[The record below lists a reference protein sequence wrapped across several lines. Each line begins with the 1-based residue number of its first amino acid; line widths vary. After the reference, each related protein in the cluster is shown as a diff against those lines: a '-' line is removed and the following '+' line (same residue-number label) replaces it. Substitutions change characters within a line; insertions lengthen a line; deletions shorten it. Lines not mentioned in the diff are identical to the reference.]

1 MTYFE
6 IIETAL
12 TQTASRKGCSLIQLK
27 KFMNET
33 RPEAK
38 DFHLSEIAARRAL
51 KSGVASAKLVQ
62 HKGHYVLP
70 GQRKAEHRAAQRMN
84 PRPSHAPEYFAAAE
98 GASGHRSQAAT
109 KSKAPVR
116 KKTVVKK
123 SRQAGI
129 VKAPKALK
137 KTVPRKARA
146 VSPTTAP
153 KRHKPRVGLDKPK
166 RVPAKAA
173 KKPAAPRAAPR
184 SARVQGLKK
193 AAAAD

>member
-38 DFHLSEIAARRAL
+38 DFHLRRAL

-70 GQRKAEHRAAQRMN
+70 GQRKAEHR
-84 PRPSHAPEYFAAAE
+84 
-98 GASGHRSQAAT
+98 
-109 KSKAPVR
+109 
-116 KKTVVKK
+116 
-123 SRQAGI
+123 
-129 VKAPKALK
+129 
-137 KTVPRKARA
+137 
-146 VSPTTAP
+146 
-153 KRHKPRVGLDKPK
+153 
-166 RVPAKAA
+166 
-173 KKPAAPRAAPR
+173 
-184 SARVQGLKK
+184 
-193 AAAAD
+193 